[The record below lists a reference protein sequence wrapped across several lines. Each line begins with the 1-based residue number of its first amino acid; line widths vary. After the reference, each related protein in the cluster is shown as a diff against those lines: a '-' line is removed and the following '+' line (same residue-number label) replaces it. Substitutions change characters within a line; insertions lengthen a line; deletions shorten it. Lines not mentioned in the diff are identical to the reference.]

1 MTDQKQRAY
10 SEWLV
15 ICYQQGDRA
24 SFDALCRLWE
34 KRFLLYAIRRLEN
47 PDTSRDVTQ
56 ETLISISKGLRNLS
70 DPAAFPGWAFRI
82 LERRCAD
89 QLRSM
94 VRERQVFADGQHVPD
109 GASTDNT
116 ENEISV
122 QKLLHDLDSRVKVV
136 LQLHYLDGFS
146 VNEIAQILEV
156 PPGTIKSRLFYARRL
171 LERKARRKNTE
182 K

>member
-15 ICYQQGDRA
+15 LRYQQGDRA
-24 SFDALCRLWE
+24 AFDSLCRLWE
-34 KRFLLYAIRRLEN
+34 KRFLVYALRRLDN
-47 PDTSRDVTQ
+47 QDASREATQ
-56 ETLISISKGLRNLS
+56 ETLISISKGLFRLA

-89 QLRSM
+89 QLRSI
-94 VRERQVFADGQHVPD
+94 VRERQLFSEATVLQEPGSA
-109 GASTDNT
+109 DNT

-122 QKLLHDLDSRVKVV
+122 QKLMRDLDSRIRVV

-146 VNEIAQILEV
+146 VNEIAEILEL
-156 PPGTIKSRLFYARRL
+156 PPGTIKSRLYYARKL
-171 LERKARRKNTE
+171 LQTRARQQNTE
-182 K
+182 S